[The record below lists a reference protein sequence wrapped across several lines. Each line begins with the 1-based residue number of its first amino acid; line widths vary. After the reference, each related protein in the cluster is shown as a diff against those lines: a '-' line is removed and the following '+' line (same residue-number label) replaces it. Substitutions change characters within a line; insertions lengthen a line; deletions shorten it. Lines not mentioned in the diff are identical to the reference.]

1 MAEVTGNQNLI
12 NALRRAPLQNVV
24 ANQNVLMEKNIFK
37 TALDRAVDSLN
48 SISSQERNA
57 EGLIQDYIQG
67 KAGLDEVM
75 IEIEKANLS
84 INLALTVINTSV
96 QTFKEIMQM
105 PV

>member
-1 MAEVTGNQNLI
+1 MLKISGENNIVNILKKP
-12 NALRRAPLQNVV
+12 PLQLVS
-24 ANQNVLMEKNIFK
+24 ADSELVLNKNIFI
-37 TALDRAVDSLN
+37 TALDKAVENLN
-48 SISSQERNA
+48 AISDQER
-57 EGLIQDYIQG
+57 ESEKLIGAYIKG

-75 IEIEKANLS
+75 IEIEKANLA

>member
-1 MAEVTGNQNLI
+1 MPETSAAQNLI
-12 NALRRAPLQNVV
+12 NVLKSAPLQKVV
-24 ANQNVLMEKNIFK
+24 DPTALSVQPNIFK
-37 TALDRAVDSLN
+37 TALDKAVSNLN
-48 SISSQERNA
+48 AISAQEVNA
-57 EGLIQDYIQG
+57 EKLISDYIQG

>member
-1 MAEVTGNQNLI
+1 MAEVSAVQNLL
-12 NALRRAPLQNVV
+12 NVMGKDPLQNTMDTQ
-24 ANQNVLMEKNIFK
+24 AISLQPNLFK
-37 TALDRAVDSLN
+37 TALDKAVNSLN
-48 SISSQERNA
+48 SISEQERNA
-57 EGLIQDYIQG
+57 ELLIQNYIQG

>member
-1 MAEVTGNQNLI
+1 MAELTATQNLV
-12 NALRRAPLQNVV
+12 NVLKNAPLQKVMAAPELSVQPNV
-24 ANQNVLMEKNIFK
+24 FK
-37 TALDRAVDSLN
+37 SALDKAVENLN
-48 SISSQERNA
+48 AISAQEVNA
-57 EGLIQDYIQG
+57 EKLISDYIQG